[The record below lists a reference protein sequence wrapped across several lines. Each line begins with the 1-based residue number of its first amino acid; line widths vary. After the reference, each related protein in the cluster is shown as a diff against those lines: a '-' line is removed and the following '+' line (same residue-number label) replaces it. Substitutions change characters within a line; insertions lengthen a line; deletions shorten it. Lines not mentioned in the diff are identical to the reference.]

1 MGLPPGP
8 RLSGSVQAVLMLRHG
23 LRFLTACQRRYG
35 SVFTLHVAGF
45 GHMVYLSDPAAIKT
59 VFAGNPSVFHAG
71 EANSMLAGLLGDS
84 SLLLID
90 DDVHRDRRRLMS
102 PPFHRD
108 AVAGQSVEARIDL
121 QQMPADDGAGE
132 RDSEH
137 RLDARGGSGDQ

>member
-90 DDVHRDRRRLMS
+90 DDVHRDASPDVAAVPSRRGRAPGRADS
-102 PPFHRD
+102 RDCRRQHRR
-108 AVAGQSVEARIDL
+108 VA
-121 QQMPADDGAGE
+121 DG
-132 RDSEH
+132 
-137 RLDARGGSGDQ
+137 